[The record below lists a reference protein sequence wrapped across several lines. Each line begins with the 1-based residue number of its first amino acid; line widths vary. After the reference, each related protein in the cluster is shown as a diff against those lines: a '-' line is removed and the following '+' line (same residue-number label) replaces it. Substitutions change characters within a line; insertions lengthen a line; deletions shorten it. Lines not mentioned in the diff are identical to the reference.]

1 MEEPSYET
9 PKQREERTKR
19 ELKEQRKA
27 ATLQAKAEKKDLE
40 KKAYE
45 EELEAKFA
53 KLKGMSKKG
62 SELG

>member
-45 EELEAKFA
+45 DELEAKFA
-53 KLKGMSKKG
+53 KLKGMIKKG

>member
-1 MEEPSYET
+1 MQEPNYET

-27 ATLQAKAEKKDLE
+27 ATLQAKVEKKDLE

-45 EELEAKFA
+45 DELEAKFA
-53 KLKGMSKKG
+53 KLKGMIKKG